1 MTNEKSCC
9 ESRIALKR
17 EDFQMELNGKETDLF
32 ILKNKNGVEIAVTNY
47 GGFIVAV
54 MVPDRQGKYADVVL
68 GHSSIQDYLH
78 TPEPYLGALIGRY
91 GNRIAGGKFTLEGKE
106 YTLAVNNGPNTLHGG
121 LTGFNA
127 VVWDAEQLNAQTLK
141 LNYLSVDGEEGF
153 PGNLSVEVVYHLN
166 NDNALEISY
175 RTEIHRST
183 LHRSNFAGRNRN
195 LIHRGIIISMNCQYV
210 STHCRGWLGITSQIK
225 K

>member
-17 EDFQMELNGKETDLF
+17 KDFQMELNGKETDLF

-91 GNRIAGGKFTLEGKE
+91 GNRIAGGKFTLEGK
-106 YTLAVNNGPNTLHGG
+106 
-121 LTGFNA
+121 
-127 VVWDAEQLNAQTLK
+127 
-141 LNYLSVDGEEGF
+141 
-153 PGNLSVEVVYHLN
+153 
-166 NDNALEISY
+166 
-175 RTEIHRST
+175 
-183 LHRSNFAGRNRN
+183 
-195 LIHRGIIISMNCQYV
+195 
-210 STHCRGWLGITSQIK
+210 
-225 K
+225 

>member
-175 RTEIHRST
+175 QAATDKTTIINLTQHSFFNLAGNALQLLFSLLLHKRS
-183 LHRSNFAGRNRN
+183 
-195 LIHRGIIISMNCQYV
+195 
-210 STHCRGWLGITSQIK
+210 
-225 K
+225 